1 MRAAEAAGDG
11 GGHVEASV
19 MRFALRTLHE
29 IAEAPSA
36 YRGALQALLGWVKKA
51 AFVDPAALAA
61 PPGGIHWEGA
71 ALFAELCAQLRER
84 AQAAEARAER
94 APGREGQRRR
104 RSDRGDAAEA
114 MAPEAGGADGEAA
127 LGAAPGGGQG
137 PPVRGILGGSRAG
150 AAPSSERASGGISRV
165 SSVRAPATGGVK
177 SLTAGRVARPGASC
191 ARAALGGGAERSV
204 RGRGSGGIGVGG
216 ASP

>member
-1 MRAAEAAGDG
+1 VRAAEAAGDG

-36 YRGALQALLGWVKKA
+36 YRGALQALNVWVKKA
-51 AFVDPAALAA
+51 AFVDPAALEA
-61 PPGGIHWEGA
+61 PPGGPAPRTGEIHWEGA
-71 ALFAELCAQLRER
+71 VLCAELCAQLRER

-94 APGREGQRRR
+94 ATGREGQRRR
-104 RSDRGDAAEA
+104 RSDRGGAAEA

-137 PPVRGILGGSRAG
+137 PPARGILGGSRAG

-165 SSVRAPATGGVK
+165 SSVCAPA
-177 SLTAGRVARPGASC
+177 ARWASCAARSELRASC
-191 ARAALGGGAERSV
+191 AR
-204 RGRGSGGIGVGG
+204 RGR
-216 ASP
+216 